1 MWPGI
6 PLYAVLLINNALWK
20 GPNEFQLSS
29 DESFRTTLVF
39 VLFRQYLYTNIGRL
53 AWPLHKDDPYNCEVF
68 HIFMSTIY
76 ERTRL

>member
-53 AWPLHKDDPYNCEVF
+53 AWPLHKDDTYNSEVF
-68 HIFMSTIY
+68 HIFVSTIY
-76 ERTRL
+76 EMTCL